1 MIIYTS
7 NYLAL
12 TVSYLIPAAMLR
24 GMGYTSTSAEW
35 MSDDVFQLF
44 W

>member
-1 MIIYTS
+1 MIIFTS
-7 NYLAL
+7 NNFAL
-12 TVSYLIPAAMLR
+12 TVSYLIPTMFR

-35 MSDDVFQLF
+35 MSGDVFQLF